1 MGASLAGCEWRDF
14 FFSHKL
20 NQTSSPLKYWKK
32 LPFVLSSKR
41 FFGKK
46 KLLQKPYSPGT
57 QRVKQGLSS
66 HLRQKAMLPMVWPLV
81 WSRSTRSEKNLEG
94 LAGSS
99 VETVE
104 SGGFLRKLEISTR
117 YIFAHFG
124 VNMCRYRGLES
135 SIVWHVYCKVF
146 CLGNRC
152 CTIYKFMVIFIVK
165 HDVFSTQHFK
175 KQVGFPRWQEKSRN
189 FWTWDFG
196 RPSFQNGRE
205 RRRGDWWEWQLM
217 VFPLI
222 GPQQP
227 HIMGI

>member
-1 MGASLAGCEWRDF
+1 
-14 FFSHKL
+14 
-20 NQTSSPLKYWKK
+20 
-32 LPFVLSSKR
+32 
-41 FFGKK
+41 
-46 KLLQKPYSPGT
+46 
-57 QRVKQGLSS
+57 
-66 HLRQKAMLPMVWPLV
+66 MLPMVWPLV

-104 SGGFLRKLEISTR
+104 SGDFFETGNFHQI
-117 YIFAHFG
+117 HFCTLWSLHVQIPWFG
-124 VNMCRYRGLES
+124 I

-175 KQVGFPRWQEKSRN
+175 KQVGFPRWQETSRN

-222 GPQQP
+222 GPQQA